1 MLLEKGSGRPMYNA
15 VVIGEEDK
23 ILPFRALGLGLEIAG
38 SRSELERAL
47 NKTIQ
52 VPQVFLIIVSEDIA
66 RGSLDII
73 AASRSKARVPI
84 LVLPSHFGSYGTS
97 ILETS
102 SMIKRAVGIDILQGG
117 QGWQKEL

>member
-1 MLLEKGSGRPMYNA
+1 MYNA